1 MDQKTEVPVGT
12 QEQPS
17 SLPAQSEAMGGGL
30 LPATPPKVETGVGV
44 PPSAPEAAAQTENVQ
59 LSPTEMDA
67 AMRQGAIDGKAIL
80 EPAPADVAANAL
92 SGNELLKTPGQP
104 ELNATHQQMVAQ
116 KVEASQTPQRL
127 PIHRRILGAMGFGG
141 SKTEAPVATV
151 TPDHLVANADGKLE
165 TPQMPNFGQAGTE
178 SASIATQ
185 AGETTQ
191 GQATAGQA
199 ATGTPEAAA
208 SALGEMSAI
217 TPPPVAETASPVAEV
232 AAPPAVDAADTEA
245 AASATGASPEAAAQ
259 TENIQLSPTEM
270 DVAMRQGAIDGKAVL
285 EPAPAAAAVST
296 EEVEEAT
303 EMTSPD
309 PAGGLALERSA
320 TPLNAGTITE
330 TAEETEED
338 HPDPLAVP
346 QPLSPTAM
354 AGVEGALVKAGA
366 DDLGEAA
373 AGTITTDGLPTA
385 DEAVAGAEQ
394 IVSNAQTTGEQ
405 QVTHPMPS
413 GEDEESPT
421 NPSELR
427 QPAASNAD
435 APLNPQAMADINNAL
450 GASADSLGTP
460 VATTPPGSSNTN
472 GGEALATGG
481 AELGT
486 APSTTTVNETAED
499 GLDASAAIAEAGN
512 IVTGQSI
519 SGASPSSTP
528 SEDQGNSGTGAPPTP
543 VTA

>member
-12 QEQPS
+12 EQPS
-17 SLPAQSEAMGGGL
+17 PLAAQPEAMGGGL

-44 PPSAPEAAAQTENVQ
+44 PPSAPEAAAQAEKIQ

-67 AMRQGAIDGKAIL
+67 AMRQGAIEGKAVL
-80 EPAPADVAANAL
+80 EAAPADVAANAL

-141 SKTEAPVATV
+141 SKTEAPTAAV

-199 ATGTPEAAA
+199 AAGSTESAA
-208 SALGEMSAI
+208 SALGEMTAI

-232 AAPPAVDAADTEA
+232 AAPPAVDATEA
-245 AASATGASPEAAAQ
+245 ETEETEETVSATAASPEAA
-259 TENIQLSPTEM
+259 
-270 DVAMRQGAIDGKAVL
+270 VATA
-285 EPAPAAAAVST
+285 ETPAAVVTTS
-296 EEVEEAT
+296 EETEEAT

-309 PAGGLALERSA
+309 PAGGLDIERSA
-320 TPLNAGTITE
+320 TPLPARGVLEGADSTSSTTTE
-330 TAEETEED
+330 AAEEAEED

-354 AGVEGALVKAGA
+354 AGVEGALEKAGA
-366 DDLGEAA
+366 ENLG
-373 AGTITTDGLPTA
+373 GTPADNSGTGGLPTPG
-385 DEAVAGAEQ
+385 EAVAGAEQ
-394 IVSNAQTTGEQ
+394 IVSNAQNTGELP
-405 QVTHPMPS
+405 VASPMP
-413 GEDEESPT
+413 EAEVEESPT
-421 NPSELR
+421 NPAELP
-427 QPAASNAD
+427 QPAASNVD

-460 VATTPPGSSNTN
+460 AATAPGEGLSGVSNTAGN
-472 GGEALATGG
+472 GSEALATGG
-481 AELGT
+481 ADMLGT
-486 APSTTTVNETAED
+486 TPSAPTVSETAED
-499 GLDASAAIAEAGN
+499 GLDASAAVAEAGN

-528 SEDQGNSGTGAPPTP
+528 SEDQGNSGAGAPPTP